1 MSVRRRFASPSTEKP
16 RFLCLFQRKSPHNFC
31 TKILHRTSCD
41 RVGWSGCRL
50 PQISPISTDKLHS
63 ACEESVFICR
73 ADDWQAPRWHL
84 CSSVRSV
91 GEKSTAWPIPHSTL
105 NTSRYRPPTA
115 SERVP
120 ICRAD
125 GAICV
130 IGKQPAW
137 HLCSSVR
144 SVGEIMYRMAHSY
157 IPHLTLHVID
167 HPLPAKECRFA
178 APMARSVLLVS
189 SPHGICVP
197 QCDLWAYKTPAW
209 PHSIIPHP
217 TDHSTFNIPRSTLH
231 VQHSTFHI
239 PHSTFHIINSFSRLV
254 SEQPLRLGTYCG
266 GSSHASPHHLW
277 CLRPPKVRIPVPPNA
292 VGQRFSPCSYHC
304 FAIVT

>member
-91 GEKSTAWPIPHSTL
+91 GEKSTAWPIPPIPHLTLHVIDHPLPAKECRSAAPMAQSVLLVSSPHGICVPQCDLWAKKVPHGPFLHSTL

-130 IGKQPAW
+130 IGKPPAW

-144 SVGEIMYRMAHSY
+144 SVG
-157 IPHLTLHVID
+157 V
-167 HPLPAKECRFA
+167 
-178 APMARSVLLVS
+178 
-189 SPHGICVP
+189 
-197 QCDLWAYKTPAW
+197 
-209 PHSIIPHP
+209 
-217 TDHSTFNIPRSTLH
+217 
-231 VQHSTFHI
+231 
-239 PHSTFHIINSFSRLV
+239 
-254 SEQPLRLGTYCG
+254 
-266 GSSHASPHHLW
+266 
-277 CLRPPKVRIPVPPNA
+277 
-292 VGQRFSPCSYHC
+292 
-304 FAIVT
+304 

>member
-1 MSVRRRFASPSTEKP
+1 MVSVRRRFASPSTEKP

-73 ADDWQAPRWHL
+73 ADGAICVIGKHPAGICVPQCDLWAKKVPHGPFR
-84 CSSVRSV
+84 
-91 GEKSTAWPIPHSTL
+91 IPHLTL
-105 NTSRYRPPTA
+105 HTSRYRPPTA
-115 SERVP
+115 GERVP

-144 SVGEIMYRMAHSY
+144 SVG
-157 IPHLTLHVID
+157 V
-167 HPLPAKECRFA
+167 
-178 APMARSVLLVS
+178 
-189 SPHGICVP
+189 
-197 QCDLWAYKTPAW
+197 
-209 PHSIIPHP
+209 
-217 TDHSTFNIPRSTLH
+217 
-231 VQHSTFHI
+231 
-239 PHSTFHIINSFSRLV
+239 
-254 SEQPLRLGTYCG
+254 
-266 GSSHASPHHLW
+266 
-277 CLRPPKVRIPVPPNA
+277 
-292 VGQRFSPCSYHC
+292 
-304 FAIVT
+304 

>member
-1 MSVRRRFASPSTEKP
+1 MQLERWLTVSLRRRFASPSTEKP

-50 PQISPISTDKLHS
+50 PQISPISTDKLHT
-63 ACEESVFICR
+63 ACEESVF
-73 ADDWQAPRWHL
+73 
-84 CSSVRSV
+84 
-91 GEKSTAWPIPHSTL
+91 
-105 NTSRYRPPTA
+105 
-115 SERVP
+115 

-130 IGKQPAW
+130 IGKNPA
-137 HLCSSVR
+137 
-144 SVGEIMYRMAHSY
+144 
-157 IPHLTLHVID
+157 
-167 HPLPAKECRFA
+167 
-178 APMARSVLLVS
+178 
-189 SPHGICVP
+189 GICVP

-209 PHSIIPHP
+209 PHSTFHVQ
-217 TDHSTFNIPRSTLH
+217 HSTFNIP
-231 VQHSTFHI
+231 HSTFNI
-239 PHSTFHIINSFSRLV
+239 PTFHIINSFSRLV
-254 SEQPLRLGTYCG
+254 SEQPLPFGTYCG

-277 CLRPPKVRIPVPPNA
+277 CLQTPKVRIPVPPTA

>member
-1 MSVRRRFASPSTEKP
+1 MRRRFASPNTEKT

-91 GEKSTAWPIPHSTL
+91 GEKSTAWPIP
-105 NTSRYRPPTA
+105 P
-115 SERVP
+115 
-120 ICRAD
+120 
-125 GAICV
+125 
-130 IGKQPAW
+130 
-137 HLCSSVR
+137 
-144 SVGEIMYRMAHSY
+144 

-167 HPLPAKECRFA
+167 HPLPAKECRSA
-178 APMARSVLLVS
+178 APMAQSVLLVS

-217 TDHSTFNIPRSTLH
+217 TDHSTFNIPRSTFH
-231 VQHSTFHI
+231 VQHSTFNIPHSTFHI
-239 PHSTFHIINSFSRLV
+239 PHYKLFLSARVRAAVTVRHLLRWLLSR
-254 SEQPLRLGTYCG
+254 QPPPSVVFAAPKGAHPR
-266 GSSHASPHHLW
+266 SPK
-277 CLRPPKVRIPVPPNA
+277 CRRAKVFPLLISLFCNRNVK
-292 VGQRFSPCSYHC
+292 
-304 FAIVT
+304 

>member
-1 MSVRRRFASPSTEKP
+1 MSARRRFASLSTEKP

-31 TKILHRTSCD
+31 TKILHRTSGD
-41 RVGWSGCRL
+41 RVGRSGCRL

-63 ACEESVFICR
+63 ASEESVF
-73 ADDWQAPRWHL
+73 
-84 CSSVRSV
+84 
-91 GEKSTAWPIPHSTL
+91 
-105 NTSRYRPPTA
+105 
-115 SERVP
+115 

-130 IGKQPAW
+130 IGKHPAGICVP
-137 HLCSSVR
+137 LR

-167 HPLPAKECRFA
+167 HPLPAKECRSA

-197 QCDLWAYKTPAW
+197 QCDQWAYKTPAFRIQ
-209 PHSIIPHP
+209 SFLIRRTISR
-217 TDHSTFNIPRSTLH
+217 STFHVPTIH

-239 PHSTFHIINSFSRLV
+239 PHYKLFLSARVRAAFTIRHLLRWLLSR
-254 SEQPLRLGTYCG
+254 QPPPSVVFADPKGAHSR
-266 GSSHASPHHLW
+266 SPN
-277 CLRPPKVRIPVPPNA
+277 CRRAKVFPLLISLFCNGNVK
-292 VGQRFSPCSYHC
+292 Y
-304 FAIVT
+304 

>member
-50 PQISPISTDKLHS
+50 PQISPISTDKLHT
-63 ACEESVFICR
+63 ACEESVF
-73 ADDWQAPRWHL
+73 
-84 CSSVRSV
+84 
-91 GEKSTAWPIPHSTL
+91 
-105 NTSRYRPPTA
+105 
-115 SERVP
+115 

-130 IGKQPAW
+130 IGKHPAGICVPQCDLW
-137 HLCSSVR
+137 AKKVPHGPFR
-144 SVGEIMYRMAHSY
+144 

-167 HPLPAKECRFA
+167 HPLPAKECRSA
-178 APMARSVLLVS
+178 APMAQSVLLAS

-217 TDHSTFNIPRSTLH
+217 TDHSTFNIPRSTFH

-239 PHSTFHIINSFSRLV
+239 QHSTFHIINSFSRLV

-277 CLRPPKVRIPVPPNA
+277 CLRSPKVRIPVPPTA

>member
-1 MSVRRRFASPSTEKP
+1 MRRRAPKKP

-63 ACEESVFICR
+63 ACEESVFIC
-73 ADDWQAPRWHL
+73 APMIGKHPAGICVPQCDLWAKKVPHGPFL
-84 CSSVRSV
+84 
-91 GEKSTAWPIPHSTL
+91 HSTL

-144 SVGEIMYRMAHSY
+144 SVG
-157 IPHLTLHVID
+157 V
-167 HPLPAKECRFA
+167 
-178 APMARSVLLVS
+178 
-189 SPHGICVP
+189 
-197 QCDLWAYKTPAW
+197 
-209 PHSIIPHP
+209 
-217 TDHSTFNIPRSTLH
+217 
-231 VQHSTFHI
+231 
-239 PHSTFHIINSFSRLV
+239 
-254 SEQPLRLGTYCG
+254 
-266 GSSHASPHHLW
+266 
-277 CLRPPKVRIPVPPNA
+277 
-292 VGQRFSPCSYHC
+292 
-304 FAIVT
+304 

>member
-1 MSVRRRFASPSTEKP
+1 MRRRFASPNTEKT

-91 GEKSTAWPIPHSTL
+91 GEKSTAWPIP
-105 NTSRYRPPTA
+105 P
-115 SERVP
+115 
-120 ICRAD
+120 
-125 GAICV
+125 
-130 IGKQPAW
+130 
-137 HLCSSVR
+137 
-144 SVGEIMYRMAHSY
+144 

-167 HPLPAKECRFA
+167 HPLPAKECRSA
-178 APMARSVLLVS
+178 APMAQSVLLVS

-239 PHSTFHIINSFSRLV
+239 PHSTFHIPHTTLYTLSLGSCQSSLYHLAPV
-254 SEQPLRLGTYCG
+254 AVAPLTPAPTTCG
-266 GSSHASPHHLW
+266 VCGPQRCASPFPQMPSGKGFPLAHT
-277 CLRPPKVRIPVPPNA
+277 
-292 VGQRFSPCSYHC
+292 
-304 FAIVT
+304 IVLQS

>member
-1 MSVRRRFASPSTEKP
+1 MRRRFASPSTEKP

-91 GEKSTAWPIPHSTL
+91 GEKSTAWPIPPIPHLTLHVIDHPLPAKECRSAAPMAQSVLLASTPLASVFLSAICGRKKYRMAHSPHSTL

-144 SVGEIMYRMAHSY
+144 SVG
-157 IPHLTLHVID
+157 V
-167 HPLPAKECRFA
+167 
-178 APMARSVLLVS
+178 
-189 SPHGICVP
+189 
-197 QCDLWAYKTPAW
+197 
-209 PHSIIPHP
+209 
-217 TDHSTFNIPRSTLH
+217 
-231 VQHSTFHI
+231 
-239 PHSTFHIINSFSRLV
+239 
-254 SEQPLRLGTYCG
+254 
-266 GSSHASPHHLW
+266 
-277 CLRPPKVRIPVPPNA
+277 
-292 VGQRFSPCSYHC
+292 
-304 FAIVT
+304 

>member
-1 MSVRRRFASPSTEKP
+1 MRRRFASPSTEKP

-50 PQISPISTDKLHS
+50 PQISPISTDKLHT
-63 ACEESVFICR
+63 ACEESVF
-73 ADDWQAPRWHL
+73 
-84 CSSVRSV
+84 
-91 GEKSTAWPIPHSTL
+91 
-105 NTSRYRPPTA
+105 
-115 SERVP
+115 

-130 IGKQPAW
+130 IGKHPAGICVP
-137 HLCSSVR
+137 LR

-167 HPLPAKECRFA
+167 HPLPAKECRSA
-178 APMARSVLLVS
+178 APMAQSALLASTPLASVFLYAICGRIKL
-189 SPHGICVP
+189 PHGRI
-197 QCDLWAYKTPAW
+197 
-209 PHSIIPHP
+209 
-217 TDHSTFNIPRSTLH
+217 
-231 VQHSTFHI
+231 QHSAFNI
-239 PHSTFHIINSFSRLV
+239 PHSTFHIPRSTFHIQHSTFHIIHSFSRLV

-277 CLRPPKVRIPVPPNA
+277 CLRTPKVRIPVPPTV

>member
-1 MSVRRRFASPSTEKP
+1 MSARRRFASPSTEKP

-31 TKILHRTSCD
+31 TKILHRTSGD
-41 RVGWSGCRL
+41 RVGRSGCRL

-73 ADDWQAPRWHL
+73 AD
-84 CSSVRSV
+84 
-91 GEKSTAWPIPHSTL
+91 
-105 NTSRYRPPTA
+105 
-115 SERVP
+115 
-120 ICRAD
+120 

-130 IGKQPAW
+130 IGKHPAGICVP
-137 HLCSSVR
+137 LR

-167 HPLPAKECRFA
+167 HPLPAKECRSA

-197 QCDLWAYKTPAW
+197 QCYLWAYKTPAW

-217 TDHSTFNIPRSTLH
+217 TDHSTFNIPRST
-231 VQHSTFHI
+231 FNI
-239 PHSTFHIINSFSRLV
+239 PHYTLFLSARVRAAVTIRHLLRWLLSRQPPPSVVFADPKGAHSRSPNCRRAKVFPLLHIIVL
-254 SEQPLRLGTYCG
+254 Q
-266 GSSHASPHHLW
+266 W
-277 CLRPPKVRIPVPPNA
+277 
-292 VGQRFSPCSYHC
+292 
-304 FAIVT
+304 

>member
-1 MSVRRRFASPSTEKP
+1 MRRRFASPSTEKT

-41 RVGWSGCRL
+41 RVGRIGCSL

-91 GEKSTAWPIPHSTL
+91 GEKSTAWPIP
-105 NTSRYRPPTA
+105 P
-115 SERVP
+115 
-120 ICRAD
+120 
-125 GAICV
+125 
-130 IGKQPAW
+130 
-137 HLCSSVR
+137 
-144 SVGEIMYRMAHSY
+144 

-167 HPLPAKECRFA
+167 HPLPAKECRSA
-178 APMARSVLLVS
+178 APMAQSVLLVS

-197 QCDLWAYKTPAW
+197 QCDLWAYKTP
-209 PHSIIPHP
+209 HGRIQSFLIRR
-217 TDHSTFNIPRSTLH
+217 TIPRSTLH
-231 VQHSTFHI
+231 VQHSTFNI
-239 PHSTFHIINSFSRLV
+239 PHSTFHIIHSFSRLV
-254 SEQPLRLGTYCG
+254 SEQPLPLGTYCG

-277 CLRPPKVRIPVPPNA
+277 CLRTPKVRIPVPPTV

-304 FAIVT
+304 FAMVT

>member
-1 MSVRRRFASPSTEKP
+1 MA
-16 RFLCLFQRKSPHNFC
+16 
-31 TKILHRTSCD
+31 
-41 RVGWSGCRL
+41 
-50 PQISPISTDKLHS
+50 
-63 ACEESVFICR
+63 SVFLSAICGR
-73 ADDWQAPRWHL
+73 NNVPPGPFL
-84 CSSVRSV
+84 
-91 GEKSTAWPIPHSTL
+91 HSTL

-144 SVGEIMYRMAHSY
+144 SVGEKS
-157 IPHLTLHVID
+157 T
-167 HPLPAKECRFA
+167 
-178 APMARSVLLVS
+178 
-189 SPHGICVP
+189 
-197 QCDLWAYKTPAW
+197 AW
-209 PHSIIPHP
+209 PIQSFLIRRTISRSTFHVP
-217 TDHSTFNIPRSTLH
+217 HSTFH
-231 VQHSTFHI
+231 VPHSTFHI

-254 SEQPLRLGTYCG
+254 SEQPLRLGTCCS

-277 CLRPPKVRIPVPPNA
+277 CLRTPKVRIPVPPNA

-304 FAIVT
+304 CAMVT

>member
-1 MSVRRRFASPSTEKP
+1 MA
-16 RFLCLFQRKSPHNFC
+16 
-31 TKILHRTSCD
+31 
-41 RVGWSGCRL
+41 
-50 PQISPISTDKLHS
+50 HS
-63 ACEESVFICR
+63 
-73 ADDWQAPRWHL
+73 
-84 CSSVRSV
+84 
-91 GEKSTAWPIPHSTL
+91 PHSTL

-130 IGKQPAW
+130 IGKHPAW
-137 HLCSSVR
+137 HLCSSVL

-167 HPLPAKECRFA
+167 HPLPAKECRSA
-178 APMARSVLLVS
+178 APMAQSVLLAS
-189 SPHGICVP
+189 TPHGICVP

-231 VQHSTFHI
+231 VPHSTFHVPHSTFHI
-239 PHSTFHIINSFSRLV
+239 PHSTLYTLSLGSCQSSRYHSAPIAVAPLTPAPTICGVCGPQRCASPFPQLPSGKGFPPAHIIVLQS
-254 SEQPLRLGTYCG
+254 
-266 GSSHASPHHLW
+266 
-277 CLRPPKVRIPVPPNA
+277 
-292 VGQRFSPCSYHC
+292 
-304 FAIVT
+304 